1 MVLNP
6 IRIHSLLVMIVV
18 ILQSSTR
25 FHLRLG
31 LDLHRDSPILANR
44 NPTDTVPLLK
54 FISDYRR
61 RFFMIKP
68 GISFFSDV
76 VQPEA
81 RWLVFRPDTPY
92 PTTHEAHF
100 IKTPPSI
107 IKPFI

>member
-44 NPTDTVPLLK
+44 NPTDNH
-54 FISDYRR
+54 
-61 RFFMIKP
+61 
-68 GISFFSDV
+68 
-76 VQPEA
+76 
-81 RWLVFRPDTPY
+81 TPY

-107 IKPFI
+107 IKPFISFIRPRSVQ